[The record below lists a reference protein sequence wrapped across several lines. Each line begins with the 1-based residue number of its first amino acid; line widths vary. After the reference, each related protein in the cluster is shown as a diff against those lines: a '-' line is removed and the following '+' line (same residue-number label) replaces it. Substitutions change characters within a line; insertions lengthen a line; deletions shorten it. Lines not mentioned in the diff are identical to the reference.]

1 MKNFFKDGEIVWN
14 DDSGLWRIEDT
25 RKILLK
31 KYPIENKRWNYLPL
45 PTKGTPGP
53 RVFWTYVTLDDNDP
67 KLDPWNRKILPWR
80 KFGDMGPR
88 SWKWDDES
96 QGTIQWRYTSV
107 EGKLVDIYIV
117 YR

>member
-1 MKNFFKDGEIVWN
+1 MKEIVCN
-14 DDSGLWRIEDT
+14 DGQDQWSIGDT
-25 RKILLK
+25 RKVLLK
-31 KYPIENKRWNYLPL
+31 KYPIENPRWYHLPL
-45 PTKGTPGP
+45 PGEGTPGP

-80 KFGDMGPR
+80 KFGDTGPR
-88 SWKWDDES
+88 SWRWDDES
-96 QGTIQWRYTSV
+96 NGTIQWRYTSV